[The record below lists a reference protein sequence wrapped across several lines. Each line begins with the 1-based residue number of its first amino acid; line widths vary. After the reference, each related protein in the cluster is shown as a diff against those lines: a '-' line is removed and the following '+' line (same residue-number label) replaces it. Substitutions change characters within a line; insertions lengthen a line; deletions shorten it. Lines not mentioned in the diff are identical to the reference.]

1 MPEKKSKN
9 KIEPQEEKVLN
20 EIFEFCPCGG
30 GLEGSELSKL
40 SKYRPSLR
48 TL

>member
-1 MPEKKSKN
+1 MFEKKSKN
-9 KIEPQEEKVLN
+9 KTKHQEEKVLN
-20 EIFEFCPCGG
+20 EFFEFCPCGG
-30 GLEGSELSKL
+30 GLEATELSKL